1 MIFIKDII
9 LAILFIITVF
19 YLGKLVYNDYK
30 EMNS

>member
-1 MIFIKDII
+1 MIFIQDII
-9 LAILFIITVF
+9 LTILFIIMVF

>member
-9 LAILFIITVF
+9 LTILFIITVV

>member
-1 MIFIKDII
+1 MIFIQDII
-9 LAILFIITVF
+9 LVILFIITVF

>member
-9 LAILFIITVF
+9 LVILFIMTVF
-19 YLGKLVYNDYK
+19 YLSKLVYNDYK